1 MAAVSEPSA
10 VNSPAASG
18 QAPSPAEAAP
28 PAARHRMSRQLVL
41 LLAVATGVS
50 VANNYYA
57 QPLLATIRSSFH
69 ASAGEVG
76 LIVTASQIGYAA
88 GLIFLLPLG
97 DLVERRRLVVV
108 MSLITTVGLIGAA
121 SSPVLPLLFVVM
133 AVIGANSVVAQ
144 VLVASA
150 ASLAGDDERGR
161 VVGTVMSG
169 LLLGILLARTLAGYI
184 AQASS
189 WRVVYVVAAGLMTA
203 LALVLARALP
213 KYRDPQPLTYPG
225 VLASV
230 VTIFRSEPILRRR
243 SWFGL
248 LSFAAFSVLWTSLAF
263 LLAASPYRYS
273 TGTIGLFGLVGAAGA
288 GMASVAGRLADRGH
302 EAVVT
307 VATALA
313 MLAAYLV
320 MWAAPHVLLVLLA
333 GIVVLDLGCQ
343 GIHITNQSEIYRL
356 APTARSRVNAA
367 YMTCYFVGGTLGS
380 VGSALC
386 FQAGGWSAVCGLGV
400 GLGTLSVLLSLSER
414 RFRRMHPS
422 VRA

>member
-1 MAAVSEPSA
+1 MP
-10 VNSPAASG
+10 
-18 QAPSPAEAAP
+18 
-28 PAARHRMSRQLVL
+28 RQLVL

-69 ASAGEVG
+69 ASAGEIG

-108 MSLITTVGLIGAA
+108 MSLITTVGLVGAA
-121 SSPVLPLLFVVM
+121 ASPVLPVLFVVM

-189 WRVVYVVAAGLMTA
+189 WRVVYVVAAGLMTV
-203 LALVLARALP
+203 LALVLFRALP
-213 KYRDPQPLTYPG
+213 KYRNPQPLTYRG

-230 VTIFRSEPILRRR
+230 ITIFRSEPILRRR

-263 LLAASPYRYS
+263 LLSASPYRYS

-307 VATALA
+307 VTTALA
-313 MLAAYLV
+313 MLAAYLI
-320 MWAAPHVLLVLLA
+320 MWTAPHVLLVLLV

-386 FQAGGWSAVCGLGV
+386 FQAGGWSAVCGLGA

-414 RFRRMHPS
+414 RFRRLHPS